1 VKFCD
6 FCGELISLPK
16 NVRRLMMAVL
26 TEEEFS
32 KHVDT
37 DFRVKLETPAPIT
50 INLRLVEV
58 KGYAKKDEEH
68 GGMERFSLFF
78 TGPNTFLPQST
89 YSMSHDKMGEFEL
102 FFVPLGRTED
112 GFRYESVFN
121 YFIQSS

>member
-1 VKFCD
+1 
-6 FCGELISLPK
+6 
-16 NVRRLMMAVL
+16 MAAL

-37 DFRVKLETPAPIT
+37 DFRVKLETPEP
-50 INLRLVEV
+50 INLRLVQV

-78 TGPNTFLPQST
+78 TGPSSLLLQNT
-89 YSMSHDKMGEFEL
+89 YSLSHDEMGEFDL
-102 FFVPLGRTED
+102 FVVPIGRTGD